1 MDPEI
6 GKCISAE
13 DNSLENWSS
22 MPKESSAWK
31 RWCDKHGNLLEV
43 KKMPT
48 SRSQKRDA
56 AAEAGTEKGN
66 AGWKHRFAVEISGRH
81 GLALSAESRERTPFR
96 RTAISLVGAERRLA
110 RNDVVDVVIPQR
122 KFSAGLIESSDSY
135 PSTHPSHGLL
145 LSSPL
150 HLFPLSVTGAAS
162 FVTRVLPP
170 NSTVH
175 RYFWRQW
182 GRDKRRIGSYRGSSS
197 VAVSFF
203 LFFVLLVFS
212 FSFLQRGSSACFFWQ
227 QLLLR
232 AVATTRFGLEAFR
245 DVLRF
250 PGDGALLF
258 R

>member
-1 MDPEI
+1 MTHKITHISIVIKGNLQLFILLKDFSYRSDRFTFTEREWIFKNATNISNRCGWSIKEAPMDPEI
-6 GKCISAE
+6 GKCLSAE

-22 MPKESSAWK
+22 MPEESSAWK

-81 GLALSAESRERTPFR
+81 GLVLSAESRERTLFR

-135 PSTHPSHGLL
+135 PSTHPGHGLL

-175 RYFWRQW
+175 RYF
-182 GRDKRRIGSYRGSSS
+182 
-197 VAVSFF
+197 
-203 LFFVLLVFS
+203 
-212 FSFLQRGSSACFFWQ
+212 
-227 QLLLR
+227 
-232 AVATTRFGLEAFR
+232 
-245 DVLRF
+245 
-250 PGDGALLF
+250 
-258 R
+258 